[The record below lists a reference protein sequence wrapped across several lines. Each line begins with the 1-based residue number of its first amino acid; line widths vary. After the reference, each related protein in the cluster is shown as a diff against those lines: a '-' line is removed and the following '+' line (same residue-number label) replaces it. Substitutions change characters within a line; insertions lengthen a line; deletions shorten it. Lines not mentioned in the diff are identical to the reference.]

1 MLATNQN
8 SMKRC
13 KAVLALAAASI
24 GVGAA
29 QPGFA
34 GDGALGTANSVRP
47 GTPKPG
53 QVSGVPRLDRLPQ
66 PLHGRPVD
74 VASIARGF
82 EGAGVSAADRV
93 LEHGPQLL
101 VFVSLSMPEGALR
114 KLIEQAERTRAVLVL
129 RGLKEGSMVKTA
141 VAVRQL
147 LGERKTALQVDPQGF
162 DRFGVNQVPTF
173 VLLRDGAQAQRC
185 ADASCVP
192 ASSYAT
198 LAGDVTIEYALEW
211 IETHSSS
218 AQREAKV
225 LLQRLRE

>member
-1 MLATNQN
+1 M
-8 SMKRC
+8 
-13 KAVLALAAASI
+13 LAAAGI
-24 GVGAA
+24 CVGTA

-34 GDGALGTANSVRP
+34 GGGVSGAANPVQS
-47 GTPKPG
+47 GTPESG
-53 QVSGVPRLDRLPQ
+53 QVTGSPRLERLPQ
-66 PLHGRPVD
+66 PMQSRPVD

-82 EGAGVSAADRV
+82 EAAGVFAAGRA
-93 LEHGPQLL
+93 LEQGPQLL

-129 RGLKEGSMVKTA
+129 RGLKDGSMVKTA

-147 LGERKTALQVDPQGF
+147 LGGRKAALQIDPQGF

-173 VLLRDGAQAQRC
+173 VLLRDGTQAQRC

>member
-1 MLATNQN
+1 MLATNQ
-8 SMKRC
+8 SSVKRW
-13 KAVLALAAASI
+13 KEVLVLAAAGI
-24 GVGAA
+24 CVGTA

-34 GDGALGTANSVRP
+34 GEGLSGAANPVQS
-47 GTPKPG
+47 GAPKSG
-53 QVSGVPRLDRLPQ
+53 QVTGFPRLERLPQ
-66 PLHGRPVD
+66 PLQSRPVD
-74 VASIARGF
+74 VASGARGF
-82 EGAGVSAADRV
+82 EAAGASAAGAM
-93 LEHGPQLL
+93 LEQGPQLL

-114 KLIEQAERTRAVLVL
+114 KLIEQAQRTRAVLVL
-129 RGLKEGSMVKTA
+129 RGLKDGSMVKTV

-147 LGERKTALQVDPQGF
+147 LGERKAALQIDPQGF

-173 VLLRDGAQAQRC
+173 VLLRDGTQVQRC

-211 IETHSSS
+211 IESHSSS

>member
-1 MLATNQN
+1 MLATNEI
-8 SMKRC
+8 SLKSW
-13 KAVLALAAASI
+13 KALLAAPV
-24 GVGAA
+24 VGLCLSVV

-34 GDGALGTANSVRP
+34 GNGAAGAP
-47 GTPKPG
+47 TPVQSGAPKSG
-53 QVSGVPRLDRLPQ
+53 QVSGAPRIDRLPQ
-66 PLHGRPVD
+66 PLQSAPLD
-74 VASIARGF
+74 VASVARGF
-82 EGAGVSAADRV
+82 EAAGISAAGRV

-101 VFVSLSMPEGALR
+101 VFVSFAMPEGALR

-141 VAVRQL
+141 AAVRQL
-147 LGERKTALQVDPQGF
+147 LGERKTALQIDPRGF
-162 DRFGVNQVPTF
+162 DRFGVSQVPTF
-173 VLLRDGAQAQRC
+173 VLLRDGTQAQRC

-192 ASSYAT
+192 ATSYTT
-198 LAGDVTIEYALEW
+198 LVGDVTIDYALEW

>member
-1 MLATNQN
+1 M
-8 SMKRC
+8 
-13 KAVLALAAASI
+13 LAAAGI
-24 GVGAA
+24 CVGTAQPCFAGGGVSGAA
-29 QPGFA
+29 NPVQS
-34 GDGALGTANSVRP
+34 GAPMPV
-47 GTPKPG
+47 
-53 QVSGVPRLDRLPQ
+53 QVSGTPRLDRLPQ
-66 PLHGRPVD
+66 PLQGRPVD
-74 VASIARGF
+74 VASIERGF
-82 EGAGVSAADRV
+82 EAAGASAAGRV
-93 LEHGPQLL
+93 LEQGPQLL

-114 KLIEQAERTRAVLVL
+114 KLIEQAERTGAVLVL
-129 RGLKEGSMVKTA
+129 RGLKDGSMVKTA

-147 LGERKTALQVDPQGF
+147 LGERKAALQIDPQGF

-173 VLLRDGAQAQRC
+173 VLLRDGTQAQRC

>member
-8 SMKRC
+8 AVKRC
-13 KAVLALAAASI
+13 KTVLAFAAACI
-24 GVGAA
+24 CIGAA

-34 GDGALGTANSVRP
+34 EQVAPGAANAVR
-47 GTPKPG
+47 
-53 QVSGVPRLDRLPQ
+53 SGAPRLDRLPQ
-66 PLHGRPVD
+66 PRQGRPVD

-82 EGAGVSAADRV
+82 EAARASAVSRV
-93 LEHGPQLL
+93 LEQGPQLL

-114 KLIEQAERTRAVLVL
+114 KLVEQAERTRAVLVL
-129 RGLKEGSMVKTA
+129 RGLKDGSMVKTA

-147 LGERKTALQVDPQGF
+147 LGERKAALQIDPQGF

-173 VLLRDGAQAQRC
+173 VLLRDGTQAQRC

-192 ASSYAT
+192 TSSYAT

>member
-8 SMKRC
+8 SMKRW
-13 KAVLALAAASI
+13 KPVLTLIAASVCF
-24 GVGAA
+24 GSA
-29 QPGFA
+29 PPCFA
-34 GDGALGTANSVRP
+34 GQGAP
-47 GTPKPG
+47 GATNPVQSGAQKPG
-53 QVSGVPRLDRLPQ
+53 QVTGAPRLDRLPQ
-66 PLHGRPVD
+66 PLQGRPVD

-82 EGAGVSAADRV
+82 EAAGASAVGRV
-93 LEHGPQLL
+93 LEQGPQLL

-114 KLIEQAERTRAVLVL
+114 KLVEQAERTRAVLVL
-129 RGLKEGSMVKTA
+129 RGLKDGSMVKTA
-141 VAVRQL
+141 LAVRQL
-147 LGERKTALQVDPQGF
+147 LGERKAALQIDPQGF
-162 DRFGVNQVPTF
+162 DRFGVDQVPTF
-173 VLLRDGAQAQRC
+173 VLLRDGTQAQRC

-211 IETHSSS
+211 IESHSSS

>member
-1 MLATNQN
+1 MLATNQI
-8 SMKRC
+8 SVKRW
-13 KAVLALAAASI
+13 KAVLTLTVASVC
-24 GVGAA
+24 VGAA

-34 GDGALGTANSVRP
+34 GQGASGAANPVQS
-47 GTPKPG
+47 GAPKPG
-53 QVSGVPRLDRLPQ
+53 QVTGVPRLDRLPQ
-66 PLHGRPVD
+66 PLQGKPVD

-82 EGAGVSAADRV
+82 EGTGASAVSRV
-93 LEHGPQLL
+93 LEQGPQLL

-114 KLIEQAERTRAVLVL
+114 KLVEQAERTRAVLVL
-129 RGLKEGSMVKTA
+129 RGLKDGSMVKTA
-141 VAVRQL
+141 AAVRKL
-147 LGERKTALQVDPQGF
+147 LGERKAALQVDPQGF

-173 VLLRDGAQAQRC
+173 VLLRDGTQSQLC
-185 ADASCVP
+185 ADANCVP

-211 IETHSSS
+211 IESHSSS

>member
-1 MLATNQN
+1 VLATNQF
-8 SMKRC
+8 SVKRW
-13 KAVLALAAASI
+13 KEVLVLAAAGI
-24 GVGAA
+24 CVTA
-29 QPGFA
+29 QPGIA
-34 GDGALGTANSVRP
+34 GEGVTGAANPVQS
-47 GTPKPG
+47 GAPKPG
-53 QVSGVPRLDRLPQ
+53 QVTAAPRLERLPQ
-66 PLHGRPVD
+66 PMQSRPVD

-82 EGAGVSAADRV
+82 EAVGASAAGRV
-93 LEHGPQLL
+93 LEQGPQLL

-114 KLIEQAERTRAVLVL
+114 KLIEQAERTGAVLVL
-129 RGLKEGSMVKTA
+129 RGLKDGSMVKTA

-147 LGERKTALQVDPQGF
+147 LGERKAALQIDPQGF
-162 DRFGVNQVPTF
+162 DRFGVNLVPTF
-173 VLLRDGAQAQRC
+173 VLLRDGTQAQRC

-192 ASSYAT
+192 ASSYVT

>member
-1 MLATNQN
+1 MLATKQLPVI
-8 SMKRC
+8 RW
-13 KAVLALAAASI
+13 KAALVLAAAGI
-24 GVGAA
+24 WVGAS

-34 GDGALGTANSVRP
+34 GPGMSGAANPVQSGAARS
-47 GTPKPG
+47 G
-53 QVSGVPRLDRLPQ
+53 QLTGVPRLDRLPQ
-66 PLHGRPVD
+66 PIQSRSVD
-74 VASIARGF
+74 IASIARGF
-82 EGAGVSAADRV
+82 EPTGASSAGKV
-93 LEHGPQLL
+93 LEQGPQLL

-114 KLIEQAERTRAVLVL
+114 KLVEQAERTRAVLVL
-129 RGLKEGSMVKTA
+129 RGLKDGSMVKTA
-141 VAVRQL
+141 AAVRQL
-147 LGERKTALQVDPQGF
+147 LGQRKTALQIDPQGF

-173 VLLRDGAQAQRC
+173 VLLRDGTQAQLC

-198 LAGDVTIEYALEW
+198 LAGDVTIDYALEW

>member
-1 MLATNQN
+1 MLATDQS
-8 SMKRC
+8 SMKRW
-13 KAVLALAAASI
+13 KAVLTLTAASI
-24 GVGAA
+24 CVSAA
-29 QPGFA
+29 RPGFA
-34 GDGALGTANSVRP
+34 VAGPSGAASAVQSGAP
-47 GTPKPG
+47 QPG
-53 QVSGVPRLDRLPQ
+53 QVTAAPRLEHLPQ

-74 VASIARGF
+74 VAAIARGF
-82 EGAGVSAADRV
+82 ESAGASAVGRV
-93 LEHGPQLL
+93 LEQGPQLL

-129 RGLKEGSMVKTA
+129 RGLKDGSMVKTA

-147 LGERKTALQVDPQGF
+147 LGKRKAALQIDPQGF

-173 VLLRDGAQAQRC
+173 VLLRDGTQAQRC

-192 ASSYAT
+192 TSSYST

-211 IETHSSS
+211 IGTHSSS